1 MRCASR
7 SRTSRPCASASSRF
21 PLRKRRRIPGLKAE
35 RADII
40 LAGAITVEEVMRFG
54 GYGALTVCK
63 GGVRDGILWQETFNG
78 RG

>member
-1 MRCASR
+1 M
-7 SRTSRPCASASSRF
+7 
-21 PLRKRRRIPGLKAE
+21 RKRRRIPGLKAE

-78 RG
+78 LER